1 MCDDPYEEYGLD
13 ALGGLLVLLILLLAI
28 LVLIDAIVKEIT
40 KLLMSVK
47 AMLDALVATLISAF
61 MVVVIGALNAFV
73 YLLVAVATLILGVQL
88 YKRSDKIIGALS
100 SLARWIAGHIHYRM
114 IEPLLAI
121 RELRSTLDRM
131 SGDTSCL
138 MVLMELL
145 NGPAGSISELG
156 ERVGKRALSTVH
168 THIRHLVDCGLVERV
183 EERIT
188 GRRGSS
194 AEVRVGLARRFDR
207 WTARLYL
214 RWRIGRLLKAGER
227 VAERQGL
234 SSFH

>member
-1 MCDDPYEEYGLD
+1 
-13 ALGGLLVLLILLLAI
+13 
-28 LVLIDAIVKEIT
+28 
-40 KLLMSVK
+40 MSVK

-61 MVVVIGALNAFV
+61 MVVVAGALYAFV
-73 YLLVAVATLILGVQL
+73 ILLIVVVAVILVVQL
-88 YKRSDKIIGALS
+88 YRHSDKIIGALS
-100 SLARWIAGHIHYRM
+100 SSARWIAGHVHYRM

-121 RELRSTLDRM
+121 RELRNMLDKM
-131 SGDTSCL
+131 SGDASCL

-168 THIRHLVDCGLVERV
+168 THIRHLVDRGLAERV

-207 WTARLYL
+207 WAARLYL
-214 RWRIGRLLKAGER
+214 RWRIGRLLKA
-227 VAERQGL
+227 VKT
-234 SSFH
+234 